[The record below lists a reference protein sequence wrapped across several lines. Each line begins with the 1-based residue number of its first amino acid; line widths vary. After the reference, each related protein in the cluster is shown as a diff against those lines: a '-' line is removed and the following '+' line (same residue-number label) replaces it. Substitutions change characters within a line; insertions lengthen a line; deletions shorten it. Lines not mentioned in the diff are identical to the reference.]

1 MANQFKN
8 KIIYGGEVLID
19 LTQDDV
25 TAADVASGKKFHL
38 PTGESTAGTCTY
50 DADTSDAT
58 AVAAEI
64 LASKTAYKNGSK
76 LTGTMPNRGAVAG
89 TISTVDGE
97 YTVPQGYHDG
107 SGKVSISSTEQAKLI
122 AANIREGITVLGVTG
137 TMSGSEA
144 VRATAAHVTPLTIP
158 QTITP
163 AALGNYNSITQINVA
178 AIPYT
183 ETDNAAGGVTVTIGT
198 AIPTPPA
205 PDEPPPREE

>member
-1 MANQFKN
+1 MANLYKN
-8 KIIYGGEVLID
+8 KVIYGGDVLID

-38 PTGESTAGTCTY
+38 PSGAIGTGTNTY

-64 LASKTAYKNGSK
+64 LTGKTAYKNGSK

-89 TISTVDGE
+89 TISAVDGE
-97 YTVPQGYHDG
+97 YTVQQGYHDG

-122 AANIREGITVLGVTG
+122 ATNIREGITVLGVTG
-137 TMSGSEA
+137 TMSGSEN
-144 VRATAAHVTPLTIP
+144 VKATSASITPYTTA

-163 AALGNYNSITQINVA
+163 ASLGDFNSITQINVA
-178 AIPYT
+178 AIAYT
-183 ETDNAAGGVTVTIGT
+183 ETDNAAGGVTVSIGT
-198 AIPTPPA
+198 VAPA
-205 PDEPPPREE
+205 

>member
-1 MANQFKN
+1 MANQYKN

-38 PTGESTAGTCTY
+38 PSGATATGTNTY

-64 LASKTAYKNGSK
+64 LSGKTAYKNGSK
-76 LTGTMPNRGAVAG
+76 LTGTMPNRGAVTG
-89 TISTVDGE
+89 TITALDGE

-107 SGKVSISSTEQAKLI
+107 SGKVSIDATEQAKLV

-137 TMSGSEA
+137 TMSGSEG
-144 VRATAAHVTPLTIP
+144 VKATAASVTPYTTA

-163 AALGNYNSITQINVA
+163 ASLGDFNSISQINVA
-178 AIPYT
+178 AIAYT
-183 ETDNAAGGVTVTIGT
+183 ESDNAAGGVTVTIGT
-198 AIPTPPA
+198 VA
-205 PDEPPPREE
+205 P